1 MFDMFLEEK
10 QMSDHTNPTKNRLSY
25 IISHL
30 SVKEKIIWVLQM
42 LFAAAILVTA
52 ILGLRD
58 IVPIRLTNTI
68 DLVLLVLL
76 FIICGIKF
84 IPERIVYAVIY
95 FILSALMC
103 AILIA
108 GFFI

>member
-1 MFDMFLEEK
+1 
-10 QMSDHTNPTKNRLSY
+10 MSDHTNSTKNRLSY
-25 IISHL
+25 IFSHL

-42 LFAAAILVTA
+42 LFAVAILVTA
-52 ILGLRD
+52 ILGLRG
-58 IVPIRLTNTI
+58 IVPIGLTNTI
-68 DLVLLVLL
+68 DLILLLLL

-84 IPERIVYAVIY
+84 IPERIVYAIIY
-95 FILSALMC
+95 FILAALMC